1 MEKAAL
7 TTIYQLIP
15 SNATVSMKTTLSIVF
30 SFWNEEEVIPE
41 LIRRVRKAL
50 RGEEMQNDIHA
61 YELIFVNDASTDNSL
76 AILTK
81 EAGAEGDLKI
91 ITMSRNWGAVPCIL
105 AGMQHAQ
112 GDAVIY
118 MDADLQDPPEL
129 IPQMVALFR
138 KDGVDIVH
146 TKRLARD
153 GESRFKLLITK
164 MGYYVLQKVSSVEIQ
179 PEVGDFKLYSKRAAQ
194 HITALKENW
203 PFMRGMAQWIGLKQT
218 TIEYKREKR
227 FAGKTK
233 YPALGKRVRDNFL
246 HSALISFSELPL
258 KLASLM
264 GVLISLGAFLFLIY
278 TVIQKFL
285 GHNLP
290 GWSALM
296 VTILFLGGLELLTI
310 GILGLYIGSIFTE
323 TKNRPKYIIESTYG
337 FKDESENTANQKK
350 RARSVRTS

>member
-1 MEKAAL
+1 M
-7 TTIYQLIP
+7 QQ
-15 SNATVSMKTTLSIVF
+15 SSMTLSVVF
-30 SFWNEEEVIPE
+30 SFWNEEEVLPE
-41 LIRRVRKAL
+41 LITRVRKIL
-50 RGEEMQNDIHA
+50 RGEEMQNYIDA

-81 EAGAEGDLKI
+81 EAEAEGDIKI

-105 AGMQHAQ
+105 AGMQHAK

-129 IPQMVALFR
+129 IPQMISVF
-138 KDGVDIVH
+138 KKEGTDIIH
-146 TKRLARD
+146 TKRLTRD
-153 GESRFKLLITK
+153 GESRLKLFITK
-164 MGYYVLQKVSSVEIQ
+164 LGYFLLQKVSSVEIQ
-179 PEVGDFKLYSKRAAQ
+179 PEVGDFKLYSKRAVR
-194 HITALKENW
+194 HITTLKESW
-203 PFMRGMAQWIGLKQT
+203 PFMRGMAQWIGFKQA
-218 TIEYKREKR
+218 TIEYQREKR
-227 FAGKTK
+227 FAGRTK
-233 YPALGKRVRDNFL
+233 YPVLGKRVRDNFL
-246 HSALISFSELPL
+246 HSALISFSEFPL

-323 TKNRPKYIIESTYG
+323 TKNRPRYIIESKYG
-337 FKDESENTANQKK
+337 FEDKNENSANQKK
-350 RARSVRTS
+350 RARNV